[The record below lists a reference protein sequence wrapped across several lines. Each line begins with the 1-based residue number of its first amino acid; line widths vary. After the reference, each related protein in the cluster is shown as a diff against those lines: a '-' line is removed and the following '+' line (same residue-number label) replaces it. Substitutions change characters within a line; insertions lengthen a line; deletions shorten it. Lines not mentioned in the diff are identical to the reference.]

1 MRLNLDDS
9 FKKNFDITIIRQE
22 RREWRGREEKGR
34 KENEALEGR
43 KKVIDIIS
51 NNMYNRRLQINVKNK
66 VHQMHNI
73 RLLMDDIDNKDI

>member
-1 MRLNLDDS
+1 
-9 FKKNFDITIIRQE
+9 
-22 RREWRGREEKGR
+22 
-34 KENEALEGR
+34 
-43 KKVIDIIS
+43 VIDIIS